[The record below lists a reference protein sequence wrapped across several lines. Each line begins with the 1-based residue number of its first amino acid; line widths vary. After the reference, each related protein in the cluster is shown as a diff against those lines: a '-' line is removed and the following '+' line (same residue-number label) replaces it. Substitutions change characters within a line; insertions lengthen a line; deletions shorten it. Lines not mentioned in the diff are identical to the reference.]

1 MVRGMRVIAP
11 VLLMAVLAAAAVP
24 AQAAKVE
31 VSEGF
36 AEEGTLVDLI
46 YTALPG
52 EANRLTLA
60 QAAPAGAVSRIRVR
74 DTGAPVTTGDGCT
87 ATAAGEAICRM
98 PVGDF
103 DNVISAFLGD
113 QADSADARSVRS
125 AKPLLEG
132 GTGADT
138 LRGSRSRVNSLF
150 GDTIAGSAAGS
161 ADALTAGRGND
172 FLLGGPGDDT
182 LDGRRGSDEASYR
195 DETSR
200 VFASLNRGRA
210 EAPAHTD
217 RLISIESLEGGN
229 GGDTL
234 VGDARANKLTG
245 EGGKDELR
253 GNSGNDRLVGG
264 GGNNVFTGGGSEDDT
279 MVGGPGG
286 DVLFGERGAD
296 RMFGGL
302 GRDRL
307 AAGRGRDEVFAGAG
321 DDRVNARD
329 GRRDRV
335 RCGPGSDLVRFDP
348 LDLLFGC

>member
-1 MVRGMRVIAP
+1 MFRGMRAIAP
-11 VLLMAVLAAAAVP
+11 ALSLAVAAVAAAP
-24 AQAAKVE
+24 AQGATVE
-31 VSEGF
+31 VSEAF

-52 EANRLTLA
+52 EANRLTLT
-60 QAAPAGAVSRIRVR
+60 QAAPAGAVPRIRVR
-74 DTGAPVTTGDGCT
+74 DTGAPVTAGDGCT
-87 ATAAGEAICRM
+87 ATGPGQAICRM

-103 DNVISAFLGD
+103 DNVITAGLGD
-113 QADSADARSVRS
+113 QADRADARSVRS

-150 GDTIAGSAAGS
+150 GDTIAGLAAGG

-182 LDGRRGSDEASYR
+182 LDGRRGRDEASYR
-195 DETSR
+195 DESSR

-217 RLISIESLEGGN
+217 SLISIEALEGGD

-245 EGGKDELR
+245 EGGRDELR
-253 GNSGNDRLVGG
+253 GNAGNDRLVGG
-264 GGNNVFTGGGSEDDT
+264 GGHNVFTGGGSDDDT
-279 MVGGPGG
+279 MVGGLGR
-286 DVLFGERGAD
+286 DALFGERGAD

-302 GRDRL
+302 GGDRL
-307 AAGRGRDEVFAGAG
+307 AAGRGRDAVFAGRG
-321 DDRVNARD
+321 NDRVNVRD

-335 RCGPGSDLVRFDP
+335 RCGPGSDLVRLDG